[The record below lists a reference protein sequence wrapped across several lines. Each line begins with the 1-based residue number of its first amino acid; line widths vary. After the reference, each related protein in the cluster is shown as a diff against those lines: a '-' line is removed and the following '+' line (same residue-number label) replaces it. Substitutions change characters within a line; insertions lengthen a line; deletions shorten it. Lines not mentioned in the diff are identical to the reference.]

1 MANTGTGKV
10 TVVYLARH
18 GRTAWN
24 REEIFRGHTDV
35 PLDDLGRRQARA
47 LGHHLARAGIGTVIS
62 SPLSRALETARIA
75 CACWQGQDPRVDG
88 AFTDLSFGQW
98 EGLSREQ
105 VQARYPELYRTWAT
119 DPGSTTFPGGESL
132 AHVEERA
139 WPALQ
144 RLAEAHTGEAVLVVT
159 HRVVCKVL
167 LARAL
172 GAGLGAFWRIRQDT
186 ACLNVLEWRDGRV
199 EVVRMNDTCHL
210 RPLEEPD
217 RTDF

>member
-1 MANTGTGKV
+1 MSCV
-10 TVVYLARH
+10 TRVYLARH

-24 REEIFRGHTDV
+24 REEIFRGRIDV
-35 PLDDLGRRQARA
+35 PLDELGRRQAHA
-47 LGHHLARAGIGTVIS
+47 LGQALAHAGIGVVVS

-75 CACWQGQDPRVDG
+75 CSCWDSHGPRPYP
-88 AFTDLSFGQW
+88 AFTDLSFGEW
-98 EGLSREQ
+98 EGLSRQQ
-105 VQARYPELYRTWAT
+105 VEEHYPELYRKWAT
-119 DPGSTTFPGGESL
+119 DPASVTFPGGESL
-132 AHVEERA
+132 ALVEERA

-144 RLAEAHTGEAVLVVT
+144 GLAETYAGETILVVT

-167 LARAL
+167 LGRAL

-186 ACLNVLEWRDGRV
+186 ACLNLLEWRGDRV

-210 RPLEEPD
+210 RPLEESD